1 MARVLLVDDDPRLGE
16 MTAFR
21 LQVDGHH
28 VEIVHDAEEAV
39 QTAVAGPAFDVAV
52 LDVHMPGSGVEL
64 LNTFRA
70 NESTRGIPVV
80 FYTAQAM
87 SPALVHGLSLADPYL
102 TTGQPLACVLDT
114 IKSLSGRTSA
124 P

>member
-28 VEIVHDAEEAV
+28 VVVVHDADEAV
-39 QTAVAGPAFDVAV
+39 ETAVAGPAFDVAV

-64 LNTFRA
+64 LHTFRA
-70 NESTRGIPVV
+70 NEVTRGIPVV

-87 SPALVHGLSLADPYL
+87 SPATVHGLSLADPYL
-102 TTGQPLACVLDT
+102 TTGQPLARLLET
-114 IKSLSGRTSA
+114 ITSLAGRS
-124 P
+124 PG